1 MQGMNGQMV
10 FSPPKR
16 KGTFLYLGLTLL
28 LLGASGAMLIF
39 ALDQQS
45 SGFFILALVGAILLL
60 APIPFILYSL
70 YSLSRARYELSR
82 EGLKIRWGLRSVDIP
97 MPDIDWVRTAEAL
110 AKKPPLPAWS
120 FSGVLRGVI
129 SRPEFGDV
137 EFLASDQQRLI
148 LVGTRKRT
156 YAISPENTNDFLKAF
171 QSVFEL
177 GSIAP
182 LKASSLQVGTFFSA
196 VFKDRLA
203 RTLILLDITLL
214 AALLVTITLLISSR
228 PTVIFGYQAAFIQS
242 ESAPSDRLL
251 LLPTLN
257 LFSLVPVF
265 TAGFFFFR
273 SQSTRQLAYL
283 TFASGLITPILFFIS
298 LLFIQ

>member
-1 MQGMNGQMV
+1 MI

-39 ALDQQS
+39 ALDQQG

-60 APIPFILYSL
+60 VPIPFILYSL
-70 YSLSRARYELSR
+70 YALSRARYELSR

-97 MPDIDWVRTAEAL
+97 MTDIDWVRTAQAL
-110 AKKPPLPAWS
+110 EKKPPLPAWS

-129 SRPEFGDV
+129 HRPEFGEV
-137 EFLASDQQRLI
+137 EYMASDERRLL
-148 LVGTRKRT
+148 LVGTRRRT
-156 YAISPENTNDFLKAF
+156 YAITPEDTNAFLKAF

-182 LKASSLQVGTFFSA
+182 LKASSIQAGTFFSS

-203 RTLILLDITLL
+203 RTFIGLDIFLL
-214 AALLVTITLLISSR
+214 AALLVTTTILISSR
-228 PTVIFGYQAAFIQS
+228 QTVLFGYQAAGIES
-242 ESAPSDRLL
+242 EPAPSNRLL
-251 LLPTLN
+251 LLPALN
-257 LFSLVPVF
+257 FFSLVPVF

-273 SQSTRQLAYL
+273 SQATRQLSYL
-283 TFASGLITPILFFIS
+283 TLASGLITPILFFIA
-298 LLFIQ
+298 LLFIR

>member
-1 MQGMNGQMV
+1 MSGQMV

-39 ALDQQS
+39 ALDQQD

-60 APIPFILYSL
+60 APIPFILYGL

-97 MPDIDWVRTAEAL
+97 MPEIDWVRTTDAL
-110 AKKPPLPAWS
+110 QNKPPLPAWS

-129 SRPEFGDV
+129 SRPEFG
-137 EFLASDQQRLI
+137 EIEYLASDQRRLVM
-148 LVGTRKRT
+148 VGTRKKT
-156 YAISPENTNDFLKAF
+156 YAITPENTNEFLKAF

-182 LKASSLQVGTFFSA
+182 LKASSIQAGNFFSA

-203 RTLILLDITLL
+203 RTFILLDLAML
-214 AALLVTITLLISSR
+214 AALLVTTTILISSR
-228 PTVIFGYQAAFIQS
+228 QSVLFGYQAANIQS
-242 ESAPSDRLL
+242 VPAPSDRLL
-251 LLPTLN
+251 LLPALN
-257 LFSLVPVF
+257 FISLVAVF
-265 TAGFFFFR
+265 TAGFFFYR
-273 SQSTRQLAYL
+273 SQKTRQLSYL
-283 TFASGLITPILFFIS
+283 TLASGLMTPILLFVA

>member
-1 MQGMNGQMV
+1 MNGQMI

-28 LLGASGAMLIF
+28 LLGASGSMLIF
-39 ALDQQS
+39 ALDQQG

-70 YSLSRARYELSR
+70 YSLSKARYELNR
-82 EGLKIRWGLRSVDIP
+82 DGLKIRWGLRSVDIP
-97 MPDIDWVRTAEAL
+97 MTDIDWVRTADAL
-110 AKKPPLPAWS
+110 QKKPPLPAWS

-129 SRPEFGDV
+129 NRPEFGEV
-137 EFLASDQQRLI
+137 EYLASDQRRLL
-148 LVGTRKRT
+148 LVGTRKKT
-156 YAISPENTNDFLKAF
+156 YAITPEDTNAFLKAF

-177 GSIAP
+177 GSLAP
-182 LKASSLQVGTFFSA
+182 LKASSVQAGTFFSS

-203 RTLILLDITLL
+203 RIFILLDIFLL
-214 AALLVTITLLISSR
+214 AALLITTTILISSR
-228 PTVIFGYQAAFIQS
+228 QTVLFGYQVTGIQS
-242 ESAPSDRLL
+242 EPAPSNRLL

-257 LFSLVPVF
+257 FFSLVPVF
-265 TAGFFFFR
+265 MAGFFFFR
-273 SQSTRQLAYL
+273 SQKTRQLSYL
-283 TFASGLITPILFFIS
+283 TLASGLITPILFFIS

>member
-1 MQGMNGQMV
+1 MNGQMI

-28 LLGASGAMLIF
+28 LLGASGSMLIF
-39 ALDQQS
+39 ALDQQG

-60 APIPFILYSL
+60 VPIPFILYSL

-97 MPDIDWVRTAEAL
+97 MPDIDWVRTAQAL
-110 AKKPPLPAWS
+110 EKKPPLPAWS

-129 SRPEFGDV
+129 HRPEFGEV
-137 EFLASDQQRLI
+137 EYLASDQRRLL
-148 LVGTRKRT
+148 LVGTRKKT
-156 YAISPENTNDFLKAF
+156 YAITPEDTNAFLKAF

-177 GSIAP
+177 GSTAP
-182 LKASSLQVGTFFSA
+182 LKASSIQAGTFFSS
-196 VFKDRLA
+196 VIKDRLA
-203 RTLILLDITLL
+203 RTFIGLDIFLL
-214 AALLVTITLLISSR
+214 AALLVTTTILISSR
-228 PTVIFGYQAAFIQS
+228 QTVLFGYQAAGIQI
-242 ESAPSDRLL
+242 EPAPSNRLL
-251 LLPTLN
+251 LLPALN
-257 LFSLVPVF
+257 FFSLVPVF

-273 SQSTRQLAYL
+273 SQATRQLSYL
-283 TFASGLITPILFFIS
+283 TLASGLITPILFFIA

>member
-1 MQGMNGQMV
+1 MNGQMI

-39 ALDQQS
+39 ALDQQG

-60 APIPFILYSL
+60 VPIPFILYSL
-70 YSLSRARYELSR
+70 YALSRARYELSR

-97 MPDIDWVRTAEAL
+97 MTDIDWVRTAQAL
-110 AKKPPLPAWS
+110 EKKPPLPAWS

-129 SRPEFGDV
+129 HRPEFGEV
-137 EFLASDQQRLI
+137 EYMASDERRLL
-148 LVGTRKRT
+148 LVGTRRRT
-156 YAISPENTNDFLKAF
+156 YAITPEDTNAFLKAF

-182 LKASSLQVGTFFSA
+182 LKASSIQAGTFFSS

-203 RTLILLDITLL
+203 RTFIGLDIFLL
-214 AALLVTITLLISSR
+214 AALLVTTTILISSR
-228 PTVIFGYQAAFIQS
+228 QTVLFGYQAAGIES
-242 ESAPSDRLL
+242 EPAPSNRLL
-251 LLPTLN
+251 LLPALN
-257 LFSLVPVF
+257 FFSLVPVF

-273 SQSTRQLAYL
+273 SQATRQLSYL
-283 TFASGLITPILFFIS
+283 TLASGLITPILFFIA
-298 LLFIQ
+298 LLFIR